1 MTFDTRDMV
10 PIPDR
15 WRAREKLTCRFG
27 AQQFNLHCER
37 CRLPTGRI
45 ENTITTPMTY
55 AVSWDGACSSA
66 DRARGRISMKTLLA
80 FVAAAAS
87 AVIAHAAAAEGYHLL
102 QRVQITP
109 GDGIFD
115 YAAADGANRRVY
127 FSHGEE
133 LVVLDA
139 DSHAVVGKVPAPQ
152 FDPSYGIGIAGR
164 TTPYQGIHH
173 VAIAAE
179 LGRGF
184 TANGR
189 AGSSTIFDLKTLAK
203 IGDVKLTGEDP
214 NAIIFD
220 AATKR
225 VFAFNED
232 TDNAS
237 VFDAN
242 SGMVL
247 GTIPLGGH
255 PAFAASDDKGHVFV
269 NIISKNLVQR
279 INSRNLT
286 VEGEWPAGCA
296 APHNETMAIDKDKG
310 RLFVG
315 CRPDFRRMLNPPGP
329 RPDRIMTVLDTN
341 NGHIVATVPIGGN
354 PDQAA
359 FDPGAGLAFSA
370 NGEGNVTVIKQ
381 EAADK
386 YGVLETVTTEPGA
399 ARLAVDPK
407 THKIFAPN
415 NDPDPDPSIR
425 GRNFRV
431 LILGM

>member
-1 MTFDTRDMV
+1 
-10 PIPDR
+10 
-15 WRAREKLTCRFG
+15 
-27 AQQFNLHCER
+27 
-37 CRLPTGRI
+37 
-45 ENTITTPMTY
+45 
-55 AVSWDGACSSA
+55 
-66 DRARGRISMKTLLA
+66 MKALLA
-80 FVAAAAS
+80 FFAAVAS
-87 AVIAHAAAAEGYHLL
+87 AAVADAAGAEGYRLL
-102 QRVQITP
+102 QKVQIIP

-115 YAAADGANRRVY
+115 YAAADGVNRRVY

-152 FDPSYGIGIAGR
+152 FDPVYGIGIAGR

-173 VAIAAE
+173 VAIAAD

-189 AGSSTIFDLKTLAK
+189 AGSSTIFDLKTLEK
-203 IGDVKLTGEDP
+203 ISEIKLTGDDP
-214 NAIIFD
+214 NAIIYD
-220 AATKR
+220 VSTKR

-232 TDNAS
+232 GNNATA
-237 VFDAN
+237 FDAN
-242 SGMVL
+242 TGMVV
-247 GTIPLGGH
+247 GTIAVGSR

-269 NIISKNLVQR
+269 NLITKNAVQR
-279 INSRNLT
+279 INSRTLT
-286 VEGEWPAGCA
+286 IEAEWPAGCA
-296 APHNETMAIDKDKG
+296 APHNETMAIDKTNG

-315 CRPDFRRMLNPPGP
+315 CRPDFRRMLYPPGP

-341 NGHIVATVPIGGN
+341 DGHVVASVPIGGN

-381 EAADK
+381 ESADK

-407 THKIFAPN
+407 THKIFVPN
-415 NDPDPDPSIR
+415 NDPNPAGPA
-425 GRNFRV
+425 RNFRV
-431 LILGM
+431 MILGM

>member
-1 MTFDTRDMV
+1 
-10 PIPDR
+10 
-15 WRAREKLTCRFG
+15 
-27 AQQFNLHCER
+27 
-37 CRLPTGRI
+37 
-45 ENTITTPMTY
+45 
-55 AVSWDGACSSA
+55 
-66 DRARGRISMKTLLA
+66 MKALLA
-80 FVAAAAS
+80 FFAAVAS
-87 AVIAHAAAAEGYHLL
+87 AAVADAAGAEGYRLL
-102 QRVQITP
+102 QKVQIIP

-115 YAAADGANRRVY
+115 YAAADGVNRRVY

-152 FDPSYGIGIAGR
+152 FDPVYGIGIAGR

-173 VAIAAE
+173 VAIAAD

-189 AGSSTIFDLKTLAK
+189 AGSSTIFDLKTLEK
-203 IGDVKLTGEDP
+203 ISEIKLTGDDP
-214 NAIIFD
+214 NAIIYD
-220 AATKR
+220 VSTKR

-232 TDNAS
+232 GNNATA
-237 VFDAN
+237 FDAN
-242 SGMVL
+242 TGMVV
-247 GTIPLGGH
+247 GTIAVGSR

-269 NIISKNLVQR
+269 NLITKNAVQR
-279 INSRNLT
+279 INSRTLT
-286 VEGEWPAGCA
+286 IEAEWPAGCA
-296 APHNETMAIDKDKG
+296 APHNETMAIDKTNG

-315 CRPDFRRMLNPPGP
+315 CRPDFRRMLYPPGP

-341 NGHIVATVPIGGN
+341 DGHVVASVPIGGN

-381 EAADK
+381 ESADK

-407 THKIFAPN
+407 THKIFVPN
-415 NDPDPDPSIR
+415 NDPNPS
-425 GRNFRV
+425 GPARNFRV
-431 LILGM
+431 MIPDVTPASGGGRAFPAMS